1 MLGQTGQ
8 QRQDSN
14 DRTARE
20 GHRDGTV
27 RNRVFGTRLLGQDI
41 ITEDSENMTARVG
54 QGTRELG

>member
-8 QRQDSN
+8 QGQ

-27 RNRVFGTRLLGQDI
+27 RKRVFGTRLPGQDM

-54 QGTRELG
+54 QWTGELG